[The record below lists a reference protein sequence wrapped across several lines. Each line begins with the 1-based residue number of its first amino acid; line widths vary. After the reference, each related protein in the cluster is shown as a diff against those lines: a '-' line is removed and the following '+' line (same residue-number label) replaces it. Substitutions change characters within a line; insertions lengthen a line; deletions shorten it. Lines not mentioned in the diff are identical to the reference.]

1 LNSTAEWTPHNR
13 EVRGH
18 WGLDYT
24 GILVNHG
31 SYSAT
36 PLSVL
41 AAQDDWR
48 RRMEARPTQFMLRT
62 LPQALRDAANAVGTA
77 VGARGEDIV
86 LIDNGTAGLNAVLQ
100 SFPLRAGDEIL
111 VTSQTYGALLFA
123 TGHAADRAGAELV
136 QAQLPFPEAS
146 ADAIVAAIVA
156 TLSPRTRLAI
166 IDHIASPSG
175 FVLPVQRIAAA
186 LHAHGVAILVD
197 GAHAPGQVPL
207 DIAALGVDYYV
218 GNGHKWWMAP
228 KGAAFLWVAPH
239 RQEGLRPANIS
250 WGYGS
255 GFRAEFEHAGTRDW
269 SAALCLPDAIAFHR
283 QLGGD
288 ALMRANAALAHDAA
302 MRLATRL
309 GTRAVAL
316 PDLQAA
322 MTLVELPDV
331 DGIGVDGAV
340 KLRES
345 WLEQGCDVPVIPLA
359 DTLWLRLSA
368 QAYNL
373 AEDYDRLGDLVEASL
388 RRSAAA

>member
-1 LNSTAEWTPHNR
+1 MNSTAEWTAHSR

-36 PLSVL
+36 PRSVL
-41 AAQDDWR
+41 AAQDEWR

-62 LPQALRDAANAVGTA
+62 LPQALRAAADAVAEA
-77 VGARGEDIV
+77 VGARSEDIV

-100 SFPLRAGDEIL
+100 SFPLKAGDEIL

-123 TGHAADRAGAELV
+123 AGHAARRAGAELV
-136 QAQLPFPEAS
+136 QAQLPFPAAS

-156 TLSPRTRLAI
+156 MLSPRTRLAV

-175 FVLPVQRIAAA
+175 FVLPVAHIAAA
-186 LHAHGVAILVD
+186 LQAHGVAILVD

-228 KGAAFLWVAPH
+228 KGAAFLWAAPH
-239 RQEGLRPANIS
+239 RQDDLRPANIS

-288 ALMRANAALAHDAA
+288 ALMRANAALARDAA

-322 MTLVELPDV
+322 MTLVELPGA
-331 DGIGVDGAV
+331 DGLGVDGALR
-340 KLRES
+340 LREA
-345 WLEQGCDVPVIPLA
+345 WLEQGCDVPIIPLA